1 MSLLVVQP
9 LEQESQTLNQL
20 EVLLQALGLVQPL
33 HKEAQPLEL
42 ELVMHKPLED
52 LPLEQV

>member
-42 ELVMHKPLED
+42 ELVMHKPQED
-52 LPLEQV
+52 LRLEQV